1 MVASLRLVADLHLHS
16 RYSLATS
23 RSLDLRTL
31 ADAGRAKGIDLLAA
45 PDFTHPAWLSEMRG
59 GLAEYDEGV
68 YTAHGAKFVLATE
81 VSCIWRHDG
90 KSRRVH
96 LLVWAPDFAAVDY
109 VNSRL
114 ANVQNLSSDGRPMLK
129 MSARDVAAVAW
140 EADER
145 CVVIPAHVWTPWYG
159 MYGSKSGFDSVEE
172 CFGDAADHIHAIET
186 GLSSDPAM
194 NWMVPDVDSRSILSF
209 SDAHSPRN
217 MGRELTV
224 FRAGPNFAS
233 LAAAVR
239 NEGIVETV
247 EFHPGHGKY
256 HLDGHRKCDV
266 RFEPGDVDASVTTC
280 PVCGKPLTLGVLH
293 RVNELAARLAN
304 AELDG
309 DGLVQGPESR
319 PPFRSLVPLRELL
332 SFSLSVGP
340 ATKTVDRH
348 CEALVDEFAGELNV
362 LTSAPFD
369 DLERVSGPRLA
380 QAVTAVREGRVDVE
394 PGYDGVY
401 GTVTPRVD

>member
-1 MVASLRLVADLHLHS
+1 MASSRLVADLHLHS

-23 RSLDLRTL
+23 RSLDLRAL
-31 ADAGRAKGIDLLAA
+31 AYSGRAKGIDLLAA
-45 PDFTHPAWLSEMRG
+45 PDFTHPAWMEEMRG
-59 GLAEYDEGV
+59 ELTEFDEGV
-68 YTAHGAKFVLATE
+68 YTAHGGKFLLATE

-96 LLVWAPDFAAVDY
+96 LLVWAPDFDAVDQI
-109 VNSRL
+109 NRRL
-114 ANVQNLSSDGRPMLK
+114 ATVQNLSSDGRPMLK
-129 MSARDVAAVAW
+129 LSARDMAGIAW
-140 EADER
+140 RADER

-172 CFGDAADHIHAIET
+172 CFGDAADRIPAIET

-224 FRAGPNFAS
+224 FRAEPNFTS
-233 LAAAVR
+233 LANAVR
-239 NEGIVETV
+239 NQDIVETV

-256 HLDGHRKCDV
+256 HLDGHRKCGV
-266 RFEPGDVDASVTTC
+266 RFEPGGGDGQVSTC
-280 PVCGKPLTLGVLH
+280 PACGKPLTLGVLN
-293 RVNELAARLAN
+293 RVTELAAKPGCA
-304 AELDG
+304 AVDG
-309 DGLVQGPESR
+309 DGLVTGPEHR

-340 ATKTVDRH
+340 ATKTVGRH
-348 CEALVDEFAGELNV
+348 YKALVDEFVGELNV
-362 LTSAPFD
+362 LTGAPSA
-369 DLERVSGPRLA
+369 DLERVSGTRLA
-380 QAVTAVREGRVDVE
+380 QAVLAVREGRVDVD

>member
-1 MVASLRLVADLHLHS
+1 MGSLRLVADLHLHS

-45 PDFTHPAWLSEMRG
+45 PDFTHPAWLAEMRAE
-59 GLAEYDEGV
+59 LAEYDDGV
-68 YTAHGAKFVLATE
+68 FTAHGAKFVLATE

-96 LLVWAPDFAAVDY
+96 LLIWAPDFDAVDHI
-109 VNSRL
+109 NNRL
-114 ANVQNLSSDGRPMLK
+114 AKVQNLSSDGRPMLK
-129 MSARDVAAVAW
+129 LSAREMAAIAW

-159 MYGSKSGFDSVEE
+159 MYGSKSGFDSVAE
-172 CFGDAADHIHAIET
+172 CFGDAADRIYAIET

-194 NWMVPDVDSRSILSF
+194 NWVVPDLDGRSIVSF
-209 SDAHSPRN
+209 SDAHSSRN

-224 FRAGPNFAS
+224 FRAEPNFAS
-233 LAAAVR
+233 LSDAVR
-239 NEGIVETV
+239 NEDIIESV

-256 HLDGHRKCDV
+256 HLDGHRKCGV
-266 RFEPGDVDASVTTC
+266 RFEPGDGEALVTTC
-280 PVCGKPLTLGVLH
+280 PVCEKPLTLGVLH
-293 RVNELAARLAN
+293 RVSELAARSGA

-309 DGLVQGPESR
+309 DGLVRGPEHR

-348 CEALVDEFAGELNV
+348 YEALVDEFAGELNV
-362 LTSAPFD
+362 LTRPPFA
-369 DLERVSGPRLA
+369 DLERVSGTRLA
-380 QAVTAVREGRVDVE
+380 QAVMAVREGRVDVD

>member
-1 MVASLRLVADLHLHS
+1 MAPLRLVADLHLHS

-23 RSLDLRTL
+23 RSLDLPAL
-31 ADAGRAKGIDLLAA
+31 ADGGRAKGIDLLAA
-45 PDFTHPAWLSEMRG
+45 PDFTHPAWLAEMRAE
-59 GLAEYDEGV
+59 LTEYDEGV
-68 YTAHGAKFVLATE
+68 YTAFGARFVLATE
-81 VSCIWRHDG
+81 VSCIWRQDD

-96 LLVWAPDFAAVDY
+96 LLIWAPDFGAVDY
-109 VNSRL
+109 MNSRL
-114 ANVQNLSSDGRPMLK
+114 AKVQNLASDGRPMLK
-129 MSARDVAAVAW
+129 MSARDMAQIAW
-140 EADER
+140 DADER

-172 CFGDAADHIHAIET
+172 CFGDAADRIPAIET

-194 NWMVPDVDSRSILSF
+194 NWNVPDVDSRSIVSF

-224 FRAGPNFAS
+224 FHAEPNFTS
-233 LAAAVR
+233 LAEAVR
-239 NEGIVETV
+239 NEDIVETV

-256 HLDGHRKCDV
+256 HLDGHRKCGGRLEAGGV
-266 RFEPGDVDASVTTC
+266 GTPKSTC
-280 PVCGKPLTLGVLH
+280 PDCGKPLTLGVLN
-293 RVNELAARLAN
+293 RVNELAARPDSAVRV
-304 AELDG
+304 EG
-309 DGLVQGPESR
+309 GLVRGPNGR

-348 CEALVDEFAGELNV
+348 YEALVDEFAGELNV
-362 LTSAPFD
+362 LTSVGAD
-369 DLERVSGPRLA
+369 DLDRISGPRIA
-380 QAVTAVREGRVDVE
+380 QAVLAVREGRVDVD

-401 GTVTPRVD
+401 GTVTPRVS